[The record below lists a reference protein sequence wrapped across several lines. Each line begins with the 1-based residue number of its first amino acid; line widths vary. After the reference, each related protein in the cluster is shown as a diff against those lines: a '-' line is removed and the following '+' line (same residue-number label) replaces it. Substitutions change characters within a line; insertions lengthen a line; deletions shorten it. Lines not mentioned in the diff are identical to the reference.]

1 MILIPFSAGLDSTTL
16 VYNALEK
23 KEKFE
28 VCYIEIKNNI
38 GKSKIEFQQ
47 RRKILNLLK
56 EKFNTYIPDY
66 TGTEVFVNR
75 NGVVSLP
82 QLPIWIMGL
91 LYHMDDNTKEI
102 RLGYCKNDDAISY
115 IDEIRKIWKSYETV
129 ISSKLPKL
137 TFPISKNGKMEHFHK
152 IPHDIFQETFFCEDP
167 KDIVI
172 PDTSDV
178 DITWRDCGKCGSCKR
193 AKYDETFDYYSRN
206 RNVDKIESHVEFSTK
221 AIKESFKVEGSGLE
235 LVKEKT
241 TKKITKTTKKLTKTK

>member
-1 MILIPFSAGLDSTTL
+1 MILIPFSSGLDSTAL

-47 RRKILNLLK
+47 RSKILKL
-56 EKFNTYIPDY
+56 FNERFSTNILDS
-66 TGTEVFVNR
+66 TGTEILVNR
-75 NGVVSLP
+75 NRVVSLP

-91 LYHMDDNTKEI
+91 LYNISDNTKEV

-115 IDEIRKIWKSYETV
+115 IDEIKKIWKSYETV

-137 TFPISKNGKMEHFHK
+137 TFPISKNGKIEHSQK
-152 IPHDIFQETFFCEDP
+152 LPNDIFQETFFCEDP
-167 KDIVI
+167 RDIVI
-172 PDTSDV
+172 DTSSIPEA
-178 DITWRDCGKCGSCKR
+178 DITWRDCGECGPCRRS
-193 AKYDETFDYYSRN
+193 KYDETFDIYSRN
-206 RNVDKIESHVEFSTK
+206 RNKVKSESFAEFSTK

-241 TKKITKTTKKLTKTK
+241 TKKITKTTKKTK